1 MIDQRSAEEF
11 LASGRIAVV
20 GASDD
25 PKNFGGTILRELLA
39 HGIDAVAVNPQHD
52 LVAGRPCVPTVR
64 DLAGTVDG
72 VIVMV
77 PGQDAV
83 DTVQAAIDRGVG
95 RVWLFKGIGGAGAA
109 SAEAIELCE
118 RHEIQVIAG
127 ACPLMFL
134 EPVKGAHRFHHTI
147 RRLNRSLRTAS

>member
-52 LVAGRPCVPTVR
+52 VVAGRPCVASVAELT
-64 DLAGTVDG
+64 GTVDG

-77 PGQDAV
+77 SGQDAV
-83 DTVQAAIDRGVG
+83 DTVHAAIDRGVG
-95 RVWLFKGIGGAGAA
+95 RVWLFKGIGGPGAA
-109 SAEAIELCE
+109 SEEAIELCQ
-118 RHEIQVIAG
+118 RHAIQVIPG

-134 EPVKGAHRFHHTI
+134 EPVKGAHRLHRTI
-147 RRLNRSLRTAS
+147 RRLNKSLQTAS